1 MGQKWGTSYEVSE
14 PNEYIV
20 KTGIGIKD
28 VNVTKAAMK
37 WPLQMATRINV
48 SPQNYEFSL
57 HAMSSE
63 KLQFLL
69 PGVFTIGPNMDPGN
83 SEDQITKNLEK
94 YAMFLGTADQKQRDD
109 TIKGIIEGEVRVQSA
124 SMTLEEIFKDRIAF
138 KKNIVDA
145 TQVEL
150 DQFGLK
156 VFNAN
161 IKELEDA
168 LGSEYFSYM
177 RQKTRSGAE
186 NEAKINIAEANN
198 RGAVGQAEKEANT
211 RVTTASINARTVIA
225 ENEQKQNVLDSNT
238 NLQLAQIEK
247 ETQIKLQRVQQE
259 QDISKRNLEL
269 EKQVEEVRQKKRLEE
284 LRATKGTDAQIA
296 AEVLQKETDANY
308 YKQVKNADANLYQKQ
323 KEAEGIL
330 ILADAQK
337 KALEEYYKVF
347 TDPNT
352 LLNYLMIEKG
362 LFTEMATINAKA
374 IQGLNPQITVW
385 NTGGANGAEGSDP
398 YASMRNI
405 FQAMPPILS
414 TIQQQTGITPPQ
426 YMGRLPNEEE
436 KPKRNPSRQN

>member
-20 KTGIGIKD
+20 KTGFGVKD
-28 VNVTKAAMK
+28 VVVTKSCMK
-37 WPLQMATRINV
+37 YPLQLVSRIDV
-48 SPQNYEFSL
+48 SPHNYEFAL

-69 PGVFTIGPNMDPGN
+69 PGVFAIGPNIDSGEN
-83 SEDQITKNLEK
+83 TDLSVKSLEK
-94 YAMFLGTADQKQRDD
+94 YATFLGSTDNRSRDD
-109 TIKGIIEGEVRVQSA
+109 IIKGIIEGEVRVQSA
-124 SMTLEEIFKDRIAF
+124 QMTLEQIFKDRVSF
-138 KKNIVDA
+138 KKGIVDA
-145 TQVEL
+145 CQVEL

-168 LGSEYFSYM
+168 PGSEYFKYM

-186 NEAKINIAEANN
+186 NEAKINVAEADN

-211 RVTTASINARTVIA
+211 RMTTASINANAVIA
-225 ENEQKQNVLDSNT
+225 ENEQKKNVLESNT
-238 NLQLAQIEK
+238 LLQLSQIEK
-247 ETQIKLQRVQQE
+247 ETLIKLQRVQQE

-296 AEVLQKETDANY
+296 AEVLQKETDAGY
-308 YKQVKNADANLYQKQ
+308 YKQVKNADAVLYQKQ

-347 TDPNT
+347 TDPDV

-362 LFTEMATINAKA
+362 LFTQMAEINSQA
-374 IQGLNPQITVW
+374 IQGLNPNITVW
-385 NTGGANGAEGSDP
+385 NTGGSGSSDGTDP
-398 YASMRNI
+398 MASMRNI
-405 FQAMPPILS
+405 FQALPPLV
-414 TIQQQTGITPPQ
+414 TTVQQQTGITPPQ
-426 YMGRLPNEEE
+426 WMGTLPQDE
-436 KPKRNPSRQN
+436 KKSKK